1 MTLPNLLAILIGIV
15 IILLG
20 WILYWIAAIYF
31 TIRKGLNELIE
42 GLASVDA
49 DVKRAIEQ
57 RKTPGG

>member
-1 MTLPNLLAILIGIV
+1 MPMPQLLAILIGIV

-31 TIRKGLNELIE
+31 TLRKGLNELIQ

-49 DVKRAIEQ
+49 NLERQSERGA
-57 RKTPGG
+57 GGE